1 LPIILNTN
9 DFEPSTE
16 RQEILL
22 DGPEIKKDERIN
34 KEIPT
39 DVGLNRY
46 ILKRSYIL
54 FENIV
59 KYCSGNKYNNLH
71 LLARGLKNV
80 PRVNKYFNKKW
91 YEDIYMLDMR
101 NILYNYPI
109 IYNENNEL
117 SYIKDIYFPI
127 YDLYNDI
134 NYIKSFYNLMK
145 ELYINVPRFEE
156 SINWSNNLW
165 EKDLNK
171 NRIDINKLINKY
183 NESKHND
190 EFNNNFIKFIWQ
202 YYKDLTYEKKVL
214 INQEDNYV
222 LYNEKVFSQSN
233 NISEDMIN
241 CIEELGNKWRI
252 NHLSNKITSIELPI
266 KHDTNYAINI
276 IEKSI
281 DKDKEKSY
289 ILSRYVEKN
298 NKKREII
305 YFLSTKFFKD
315 KIGEKYEVENFNE
328 DIWKSSD
335 EYIIKEIILIA
346 RNWENFDSITI
357 DIDGYN
363 KLLNFLYEINDK
375 LFDKVKLLSSRNGEF
390 NYLKDLKIE
399 YNINEEIKNGAKE
412 YIGLN
417 IMKKYSMII
426 LKSII

>member
-1 LPIILNTN
+1 MCFRNRTNTKNYYLKEEKLKFIGICNEKSPSLFCSLPLIGSEKHILPIILNTN

-54 FENIV
+54 FEIIV

-190 EFNNNFIKFIWQ
+190 EFNNNFI
-202 YYKDLTYEKKVL
+202 
-214 INQEDNYV
+214 N
-222 LYNEKVFSQSN
+222 
-233 NISEDMIN
+233 
-241 CIEELGNKWRI
+241 
-252 NHLSNKITSIELPI
+252 
-266 KHDTNYAINI
+266 
-276 IEKSI
+276 
-281 DKDKEKSY
+281 
-289 ILSRYVEKN
+289 
-298 NKKREII
+298 
-305 YFLSTKFFKD
+305 
-315 KIGEKYEVENFNE
+315 
-328 DIWKSSD
+328 
-335 EYIIKEIILIA
+335 
-346 RNWENFDSITI
+346 
-357 DIDGYN
+357 
-363 KLLNFLYEINDK
+363 
-375 LFDKVKLLSSRNGEF
+375 
-390 NYLKDLKIE
+390 
-399 YNINEEIKNGAKE
+399 
-412 YIGLN
+412 
-417 IMKKYSMII
+417 
-426 LKSII
+426 